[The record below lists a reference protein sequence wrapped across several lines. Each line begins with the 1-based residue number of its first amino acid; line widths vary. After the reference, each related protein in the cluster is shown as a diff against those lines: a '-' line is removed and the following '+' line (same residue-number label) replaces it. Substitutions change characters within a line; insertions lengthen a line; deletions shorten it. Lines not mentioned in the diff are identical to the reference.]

1 MIVVAVESVSFE
13 LYMPTLGDL
22 SVLGGEKRRLA
33 VLGLEF
39 GVDNVVAA
47 FSLDLALWGR
57 R

>member
-1 MIVVAVESVSFE
+1 MIVVAVESGSFE
-13 LYMPTLGDL
+13 FYTHTFCDLG
-22 SVLGGEKRRLA
+22 VLCGEKRRLA

-47 FSLDLALWGR
+47 FSLDLAFGGR